1 METCDSKIM
10 ANTLTMM
17 RRYINLSKII
27 FDFKIAYFLERSM
40 KIPINTPKVV
50 TITTKATKKGVII
63 INIVSQR

>member
-1 METCDSKIM
+1 
-10 ANTLTMM
+10 
-17 RRYINLSKII
+17 
-27 FDFKIAYFLERSM
+27 LERSM

>member
-10 ANTLTMM
+10 ANTLAMM
-17 RRYINLSKII
+17 RRYINLSKIT

-63 INIVSQR
+63 ILYNSQR